1 MQKQFIR
8 LFLLAIIGSFSNAF
22 NVISINL
29 LIKKSVQDSLIS
41 FIKLPNIYNLKI
53 KNHSSYLI
61 LKYLDE
67 PPKKPIDLIEN
78 EFKNELIKVNDMN
91 NEVMNV
97 VIDKMKF
104 NYEVIDN
111 NNYKNDDSLLNVYD
125 IIKTNVKPLIIINK
139 SNKNNMNH
147 KYLYLIKSKNE
158 YLVRYTFDYNKKKYK
173 YYFDI
178 TASPIDKY
186 ETSWEI
192 SALIADYSISKSLT
206 MIGFYVKNW
215 IENNIYNNID
225 KNSFYKRYLVL
236 YYFLNS

>member
-1 MQKQFIR
+1 MQKQIIR
-8 LFLLAIIGSFSNAF
+8 LFLLAILSSYSNAF
-22 NVISINL
+22 NLININL
-29 LIKKSVQDSLIS
+29 LIKKSVHDSLIS
-41 FIKLPNIYNLKI
+41 FIKLPNIYNLKV

-67 PPKKPIDLIEN
+67 PPKKN
-78 EFKNELIKVNDMN
+78 EMN
-91 NEVMNV
+91 A
-97 VIDKMKF
+97 VIDKMK
-104 NYEVIDN
+104 ID
-111 NNYKNDDSLLNVYD
+111 NYKNDESLLNVYD
-125 IIKTNVKPLIIINK
+125 IIKSNVKPLIILNK

-158 YLVRYTFDYNKKKYK
+158 YLVRYTFDYNNKKYK

-178 TASPIDKY
+178 KANAIDKY

-206 MIGFYVKNW
+206 MISFYVKNW

-225 KNSFYKRYLVL
+225 NNSFYKRYLVL